1 MDQPRPVCWPS
12 YGAAGSLVL
21 VSTTSVPCSLWERRG
36 RRHARMS
43 ARSLL
48 TILVISAPR
57 STISGSSKGSS
68 QKQSHSVP
76 GAECQIAPS
85 WTFSTL
91 GVPEGRCRR
100 SEASA
105 IPDQQHVPSFGDPRH
120 RTSNRRE
127 RSLTRE
133 AVNASLSQAQ
143 TSLAACAV
151 CVRCPRSWPFHWRRP
166 RRAADIFPISVAGR
180 RSAPRSR
187 RSPNFRLW

>member
-1 MDQPRPVCWPS
+1 MDQPRPVCRPS

-57 STISGSSKGSS
+57 STISGSSNCCS

-105 IPDQQHVPSFGDPRH
+105 FPDQRHVPSFGDPRH
-120 RTSNRRE
+120 RTRNRRE
-127 RSLTRE
+127 RSLTRAKPSTLCCRKLKQARQLAQRMCAALDLGRPTGDGLVE
-133 AVNASLSQAQ
+133 RQMPSQY
-143 TSLAACAV
+143 L
-151 CVRCPRSWPFHWRRP
+151 
-166 RRAADIFPISVAGR
+166 
-180 RSAPRSR
+180 
-187 RSPNFRLW
+187 